1 MPAIGTINNCA
12 GGHTPWGTVLI
23 AEENFHGYFGGDPA
37 KTSEARNYKRYEL
50 KAKSRYSW
58 ADCHDRFNLDGMPL
72 VWGTGPLTAA
82 NGFNS
87 QADVL
92 IETRYAA
99 ICSARHRWTGQKTWS
114 RTRSPALSM

>member
-23 AEENFHGYFGGDPA
+23 AEENFHGYFGRDPA

-58 ADCHDRFNLDGMPL
+58 ADYHDRFNLDHEPN
-72 VWGTGPLTAA
+72 GPNRFGWMVEIDPYDPGSTPVKRTALGRFKLEGA
-82 NGFNS
+82 TTVINKDG
-87 QADVL
+87 
-92 IETRYAA
+92 
-99 ICSARHRWTGQKTWS
+99 
-114 RTRSPALSM
+114 